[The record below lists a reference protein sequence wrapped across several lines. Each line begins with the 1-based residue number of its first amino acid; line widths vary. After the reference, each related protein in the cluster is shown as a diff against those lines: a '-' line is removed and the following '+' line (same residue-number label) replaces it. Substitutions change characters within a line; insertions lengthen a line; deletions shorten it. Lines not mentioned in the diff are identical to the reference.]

1 MFTEYLLSESSNWT
15 VFLLI
20 SNLLSFRENFC
31 HLNFCHFLNTKNC
44 ICCEPHGKSYKK
56 LYLKVVNNLDRKRRK
71 VPLNDQNEVSEIFS
85 KWNKWNDWRIFKH
98 ALLSQGYWPYYSNYG
113 YKKVSRAVTSKLMTK
128 ENGAG
133 CLSRFDSSISHFC
146 LSSET
151 MPLCL
156 MNVPVGGLLILRT
169 LFGFWL
175 WVSNI
180 K

>member
-1 MFTEYLLSESSNWT
+1 MCQIYIYKIQVNQLFMLLVRLLANSRLLVVSFGQAKSYTQIFSCVEGQYPQGLHCFMFTEYLLSESSNWT

-85 KWNKWNDWRIFKH
+85 K
-98 ALLSQGYWPYYSNYG
+98 
-113 YKKVSRAVTSKLMTK
+113 
-128 ENGAG
+128 
-133 CLSRFDSSISHFC
+133 
-146 LSSET
+146 
-151 MPLCL
+151 
-156 MNVPVGGLLILRT
+156 
-169 LFGFWL
+169 
-175 WVSNI
+175 
-180 K
+180 